1 MTDIAEIGFKTDTSG
16 LSDATAKLDKL
27 SPAAAKVE
35 GNVDRLNRTMERL
48 IVSMERSTSRVSRG
62 VSANDNLGKS
72 YKKLSAVM
80 KRVNDVTGVSSKAAV
95 SQNMIL
101 VETGKKIDTM
111 RQKYNPLFAV
121 IKKYK
126 ENIQEIK
133 AANALGV
140 LSIDEMTTAISRQR
154 TAALT
159 AMKSIRDFNNETASY
174 SSRMSELRQKFDPLY
189 AAEVRHQNSISEISK
204 AYKIGALSANGM
216 IQAMEQQNALHRNSV
231 ANIKN
236 NIDALQKLNS
246 LKLKSVSVS
255 DAVNKSTGVS
265 NKSAMSQGAS
275 YDMLGKKISDL
286 RAKHNPLFAVIQQ
299 YKMNVAE
306 IRNANSL
313 GALSVNEMTQAIAKQ
328 RRAALTAIG
337 AIKGNAKAIERY
349 GQKSGIARHN
359 VGNLAAQFQ
368 DIGVTAAMGMNPLM
382 VALQQGTQISAVLG
396 PLGMAGAV
404 KSLGAAIKAVISPMA
419 LMTIALTA
427 LAVVGIQM
435 VEWSQLAKNS
445 LNAVADVLP
454 TVAKYATLAGAG
466 LMLMYAPTIIR
477 GAAALPGMVLMLSK
491 RLWGVT
497 AALAATIGLPALL
510 VAGLV
515 AIVAAANVFRDDL
528 TRMLGFDVVAAAKKG
543 VNFTIGVF
551 VGGYNAIVKT
561 WAVLPLA
568 FQDIAISAANG
579 ALKQVMKFVNKTRV
593 VLNAL
598 PGVTLPVMPEDM
610 SLIKNRFKGV
620 AGVVGDVFT
629 GEFKT
634 SLEKDY
640 VGTIVDATTNAANK
654 AGAKLRKIASGISTG
669 DDKEK
674 KNSFARIV
682 SGSESDS
689 QSVRAE
695 IQGLNLS
702 AAAARS
708 LKNETDLLNKA
719 RNAGIKLTPT
729 QTEQLKDLASV
740 YTTLQNTLENGKFMK
755 QMTTASEANVI
766 SLQAEREALGLVGQE
781 LEKFKVRTAV
791 LAAIKKADVTI
802 TDEQTQA
809 LLKQAE
815 AVAILKSQT
824 EIDRAFNNESS
835 ALKESVLNQQTE
847 IEALGMSKEAAA
859 ALRFERKLLND
870 EMFRGI
876 QYSPTQLENLKSENA
891 QLNRLIET
899 YSKMKDR
906 ITTAKRITKG
916 FFFDLKNDISQG
928 VSAIKAFGNA
938 FLNALNKIADK
949 ILDSAIDDLFSNLFG
964 NLKGGGIA
972 KLFGFAKGGAFE
984 ADSQKFAKGG
994 AFTNS
999 IVDKPTLF
1007 QFAKG
1012 AKMGEMGEAG
1022 PEAIMPLKRGRDGSL
1037 GVQMYGQPAG
1047 ASKSSEGGNI
1057 SMPITINA
1065 DGADSAALEKVVTE
1079 VRDLKEN
1086 FPRYMRNGQREINNM
1101 GG

>member
-1 MTDIAEIGFKTDTSG
+1 MTDIAEIGFRADTSD

-27 SPAAAKVE
+27 SPSAAKVE

-48 IVSMERSTSRVSRG
+48 IISMERSTSRVSRG
-62 VSANDNLGKS
+62 VSANDNLGNS
-72 YKKLSAVM
+72 YKKLETTIE
-80 KRVNDVTGVSSKAAV
+80 RVNRV
-95 SQNMIL
+95 
-101 VETGKKIDTM
+101 
-111 RQKYNPLFAV
+111 
-121 IKKYK
+121 
-126 ENIQEIK
+126 
-133 AANALGV
+133 
-140 LSIDEMTTAISRQR
+140 
-154 TAALT
+154 
-159 AMKSIRDFNNETASY
+159 
-174 SSRMSELRQKFDPLY
+174 
-189 AAEVRHQNSISEISK
+189 
-204 AYKIGALSANGM
+204 
-216 IQAMEQQNALHRNSV
+216 
-231 ANIKN
+231 
-236 NIDALQKLNS
+236 
-246 LKLKSVSVS
+246 
-255 DAVNKSTGVS
+255 TGVS

-286 RAKHNPLFAVIQQ
+286 RAKHNPLFAVIQK

-404 KSLGAAIKAVISPMA
+404 KSLGAALKAVISPMA

-435 VEWSQLAKNS
+435 VEWSQLAKSS

-466 LMLMYAPTIIR
+466 LMLMYAPTIMR

-497 AALAATIGLPALL
+497 AALAATVGLPVLL
-510 VAGLV
+510 VAGFV

-528 TRMLGFDVVAAAKKG
+528 TRILGFDIVAAAKKG
-543 VNFTIGVF
+543 VNLTIGVF
-551 VGGYNAIVKT
+551 AGAYDAIVKT
-561 WAVLPLA
+561 WTVLPMA
-568 FQDIAISAANG
+568 FEDIAVSAANG
-579 ALKQVMKFVNKTRV
+579 ALKQVMKFVNKTRTI
-593 VLNAL
+593 LNVL
-598 PGVTLPVMPEDM
+598 PGVTIPVLPEDT
-610 SLIKNRFKGV
+610 SLINNRFEGV
-620 AGVVGDVFT
+620 ASELANVFT

-634 SLEKDY
+634 ALEKDY
-640 VGTIVDATTNAANK
+640 VGTIVDATTNAASK
-654 AGAKLRKIASGISTG
+654 ASAKLRKIASGISTG

-702 AAAARS
+702 AAAARG

-719 RNAGIKLTPT
+719 RNAGIKLTPK
-729 QTEQLKDLASV
+729 QTEQLKALASV

-755 QMTTASEANVI
+755 QMTTASEANIV

-781 LEKFKVRTAV
+781 LEKFKARTAV
-791 LAAIKKADVTI
+791 LASIKNADVTI
-802 TDEQTQA
+802 TDKQTRS

-815 AVAILKSQT
+815 AVAILKSQNQV
-824 EIDRAFNNESS
+824 EQAFNNESA
-835 ALKESVLNQQTE
+835 ALKEAVLNQQTE
-847 IEALGMSKEAAA
+847 IEALGMTKEAAA

-876 QYSPTQLENLKSENA
+876 QYSPTQIANLKSESA
-891 QLNRLIET
+891 ALHKLQEEYSELDETIEFAK
-899 YSKMKDR
+899 S
-906 ITTAKRITKG
+906 TTKS
-916 FFFDLKNDISQG
+916 FFSDLKNDLSQG
-928 VSAIKAFGNA
+928 VSAVKAFGNA
-938 FLNALNKIADK
+938 FLNVLNKIADK
-949 ILDSAIDDLFSNLFG
+949 ILDLAIDDFFDSPGVKKFFKG
-964 NLKGGGIA
+964 GGGIA
-972 KLFGFAKGGAFE
+972 KFFGFAKGGAFE
-984 ADSQKFAKGG
+984 GGSQKFAKGG

-1022 PEAIMPLKRGRDGSL
+1022 PEAIMPLKRGSDGSL
-1037 GVQMYGQPAG
+1037 GVQMYGQPT
-1047 ASKSSEGGNI
+1047 GGSGDTSVNQKFDI
-1057 SMPITINA
+1057 KA
-1065 DGADSAALEKVVTE
+1065 DGADQKTLNRLVDE
-1079 VRDLKEN
+1079 VKELKKN
-1086 FPRYMRNGQREINNM
+1086 FPNYVRGAQAEIKSL